1 MATYLE
7 IYALKTDPAFR
18 DRVGM
23 SLIHYATYLLGA
35 DPNSPWHEQEINWA
49 RKASFNTD
57 DQIYKVM
64 GFVLGDAAVQADLGD
79 ITDAAL
85 QAVVETAVQNNMAV
99 LL

>member
-7 IYALKTDPAFR
+7 IYALKSDKEFR

-23 SLIHYATYLLGA
+23 SLINYATYLLGQPA
-35 DPNSPWHEQEINWA
+35 DRPWHEQEVNWA
-49 RKASFNTD
+49 RKASYNTD
-57 DQIYKVM
+57 DQIYRIM
-64 GFVLGDAAVQADLGD
+64 GFVLGDAQVQADLGD

-85 QAVVETAVQNNMAV
+85 QTVVEVAVQNNMAV

>member
-7 IYALKTDPAFR
+7 IYALKTDQDFR
-18 DRVGM
+18 NRVGM
-23 SLIHYATYLLGA
+23 ALVNYATYLLGQPA
-35 DPNSPWHEQEINWA
+35 TRPWHEQEVNWA

-57 DQIYKVM
+57 DQIYRIM
-64 GFVLGDAAVQADLGD
+64 GFVLGDPQVQADLGT

-85 QAVVETAVQNNMAV
+85 QTVVETAVQQNMAV